1 MTAPT
6 THERP
11 AVPAADSSLLEVS
24 DLVKHFPV
32 RRGLLGRRVG
42 EVRAVDGVSFS
53 VGRGETLG
61 LVGESGCG
69 KSTIG
74 RMVLG
79 LIRPTG
85 GTVRYAGKDVLGLRG
100 GDLKEHRRRLQIV
113 FQDPFSSLDP
123 RMKVGRIIAEGLD
136 IHKIGTKES
145 RRDWVVDLLRQVGL
159 APRDAGRFPHQFS
172 GGQRQRISI
181 ARALA
186 TNPDFLVCDEPV
198 SALDVSIQA
207 QIINLLRDLQ
217 RQRGLGYLFVSHDL
231 NLVRYIADRICV
243 MYLGEIVEVAT
254 AEELF
259 TAPRHPYTKALLSSA
274 PQLRAD
280 RSVRERIQLT
290 GEVPS
295 AAKPPSGCRF
305 HPRCPQAVPESA
317 KVRPRLTQISPS
329 HAVAACPCF
338 T

>member
-1 MTAPT
+1 MTAQIAD
-6 THERP
+6 ERP
-11 AVPAADSSLLEVS
+11 AVPSGGSSLLEIT

-42 EVRAVDGVSFS
+42 EVRAVDGVSFT
-53 VGRGETLG
+53 VGPGETLG

-79 LIRPTG
+79 LLRPTG
-85 GTVRYAGKDVLGLRG
+85 GQVRYAGKDVLGLRG
-100 GDLKEHRRRLQIV
+100 ADLKEHRRRLQIV

-123 RMKVGRIIAEGLD
+123 RMKVGRIISEGLD
-136 IHKIGTKES
+136 IHNLGTKRS
-145 RRDWVVDLLRQVGL
+145 RRGVVAELLAQVGL
-159 APRDAGRFPHQFS
+159 SPRDANRFPHQFS

-186 TNPDFLVCDEPV
+186 TNPDFVVCDEPV

-243 MYLGEIVEVAT
+243 MYLGEIVETAT

-259 TAPRHPYTKALLSSA
+259 AAPRHPYTKALLSSA

-280 RSVRERIQLT
+280 RKVRERIQLS

-305 HPRCPQAVPESA
+305 HPRCPQAKPESA
-317 KVRPRLTQISPS
+317 KVRPRLTEVSPG

-338 T
+338 M